1 MNITS
6 GRLHACSLPLA
17 YYIFLLRRKCYRIRI
32 RYCII
37 ALSIVYVEFKL
48 HLIDRRDSVSPYA
61 VRHILSRG
69 YFAAILS
76 RISVHNMALPVTGI
90 RKYLRSKA
98 VVVTWLIKLF

>member
-6 GRLHACSLPLA
+6 GRLHVGNLPLA

-32 RYCII
+32 RYCIV
-37 ALSIVYVEFKL
+37 ALSIVYMEFEL

-61 VRHILSRG
+61 VRHIFSRG
-69 YFAAILS
+69 YFDAILS
-76 RISVHNMALPVTGI
+76 RISVHNMALPVIRI

-98 VVVTWLIKLF
+98 MA